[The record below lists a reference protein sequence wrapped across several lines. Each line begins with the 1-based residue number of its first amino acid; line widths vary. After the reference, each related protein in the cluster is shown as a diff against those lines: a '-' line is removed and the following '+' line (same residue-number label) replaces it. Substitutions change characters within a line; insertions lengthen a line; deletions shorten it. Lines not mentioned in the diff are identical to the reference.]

1 MDFNIILMA
10 LPLLILGYI
19 IMTNIIYFLAPTK
32 KWESFPE
39 KCNVKTKCTRV
50 ADYNNRGYGLKVIK
64 SKYNIEILQEKIV
77 DIIKSE
83 PRMRIINEKLG
94 FIHATDITPFFR
106 FYDDVAI
113 KIFEEDELTKVW
125 IQSQSRLGLHDL
137 GVNEKRIQ
145 KLHKKISSV

>member
-64 SKYNIEILQEKIV
+64 SKYDIEILQEKIV

-145 KLHKKISSV
+145 KLHKKILSV

>member
-64 SKYNIEILQEKIV
+64 SEYDIEILQEKIV
-77 DIIKSE
+77 NIIKSE
-83 PRMRIINEKLG
+83 PRMKIINEKLG

>member
-64 SKYNIEILQEKIV
+64 SKYDIEILQEKIV

-125 IQSQSRLGLHDL
+125 IQSQSSL
-137 GVNEKRIQ
+137 NKA
-145 KLHKKISSV
+145 K

>member
-1 MDFNIILMA
+1 MTFNIILLA
-10 LPLLILGYI
+10 LPVLILGYI
-19 IMTNIIYFLAPTK
+19 IMTNAIYFLAPTK

-50 ADYNNRGYGLKVIK
+50 ADYNNRGYGLEVIK
-64 SKYNIEILQEKIV
+64 SKYDIKILQEKII

-83 PRMRIINEKLG
+83 PRMRMINEKLG

-106 FYDDVAI
+106 FYDDIAI
-113 KIFEEDELTKVW
+113 KIFEEDGQTIVW
-125 IQSQSRLGLHDL
+125 MQSQSRLGLHDL

-145 KLHKKISSV
+145 KLHKKIKSV

>member
-64 SKYNIEILQEKIV
+64 SKYDIEILQEKIV
-77 DIIKSE
+77 NIIKSE
-83 PRMRIINEKLG
+83 PRMKIINEKLG